1 MLATKELAVMEA
13 VPFKPR
19 ATVGC
24 VEIAVKVG
32 AMASAI
38 LTVTVPVVVLLLASR
53 AVTVTTALV
62 PFAQEIVVGLYV
74 ITS

>member
-1 MLATKELAVMEA
+1 MEA
-13 VPFKPR
+13 VPFAPN

-24 VEIAVKVG
+24 VEIAVSTG
-32 AMASAI
+32 AIASSI
-38 LTVTVPVVVLLLASR
+38 FTVTVPVVVLLLASR

-74 ITS
+74 ITG